1 MTNFKPYVHE
11 MIKLGLCDVIVEIY
25 DKIINKRN
33 MIGSIALELFLMID
47 KKEHYDLAKHL

>member
-1 MTNFKPYVHE
+1 
-11 MIKLGLCDVIVEIY
+11 MIKLNLCDVIVDIY
-25 DKIINKRN
+25 DKIVNKRN